1 MTFMPRYDK
10 KNAFTK
16 LPSRASKRG
25 RDVSPIP
32 ANPPVAIP
40 MSYGPPIGGLM
51 LFDDISAVPDGGA
64 MVLDNAFCEADV
76 VRIRGGLQSRN
87 TGIVNKIKAFLTYIS
102 GINAR
107 AFALVEN
114 GATTAIYD
122 VTGSGVVGAAVV
134 SGLVSSV
141 WSYVQFATSGG
152 VFLRVFAKGNTP
164 QNYNGTTWV
173 TTPAI
178 TGVTVTSLAQ
188 AWSHGNRLFMT
199 EADTTNIWYL
209 AIDSIGGVATKFPLG
224 GLFKNGGSVVAGTSW
239 TSDSAQGGPNVA
251 CAIITSEGEVAVY
264 QGPDPATWTLQGVY
278 QISKP
283 CGINCF
289 MKTGGDVLVMTEDGA
304 FALSQVTSLD
314 RAAAMAQAVSKNVRP
329 LWRAAADSTEKT
341 EWQIVRRDS
350 TGMAIVCIPKT
361 SGQAAFQMVV
371 NLQTGAWCRWTGWDA
386 SAMATFQNQLLVG
399 DNSGGIG
406 LGESSGADL
415 GRPYTF
421 ICVLPFRTSGLKRVI
436 ANLMRIKLR
445 STGVVSAYVQALFDY
460 RIDIPASP
468 AAGNVGSGLARWGT
482 AIWGQSTWAGPKTSQ
497 GEWQSVSGIGGSVA
511 PLFMLT
517 MGQATTPDVD
527 FARIDMSMREGSVL

>member
-10 KNAFTK
+10 KNPFTK
-16 LPSRASKRG
+16 LPARASKRG
-25 RDVSPIP
+25 RDASPIP
-32 ANPPVAIP
+32 ANQPTAIP
-40 MSYGPPIGGLM
+40 ISYGPPIGGLM

-87 TGIVNKIKAFLTYIS
+87 TGLTTKIKSLVTYIS
-102 GINAR
+102 GINAK

-122 VTGSGVVGAAVV
+122 VTSSGVVGSALV

-141 WSYVQFATSGG
+141 WSEVQFATSGG
-152 VFLRVFAKGNTP
+152 VFLRLFGKGNTP
-164 QNYNGTTWV
+164 RTYDGTTW
-173 TTPAI
+173 TATPAI
-178 TGVTVTSLAQ
+178 TGVTVTSLEQ

-199 EADTTNIWYL
+199 ESGTTNIWYL
-209 AIDSIGGVATKFPLG
+209 AIDSISGAATKFPLG
-224 GLFKNGGSVVAGTSW
+224 GLFKSGGNVMAGTSW

-264 QGPDPATWTLQGVY
+264 QGPDPTTWALQGVY
-278 QISKP
+278 QISRP

-329 LWRAAADSTEKT
+329 LWRAAADSTDKS

-350 TGMAIVCIPKT
+350 TGMAVICIPKT
-361 SGQAAFQMVV
+361 SGQESFQLVV
-371 NLQTGAWCRWTGWDA
+371 NLQTGAWSRWTGWDV
-386 SAMATFQNQLLVG
+386 SAMTTFQNQLLVG
-399 DNSGGIG
+399 TNTGEIG
-406 LGESSGADL
+406 LGEASGADL

-421 ICVLPFRTSGLKRVI
+421 ICLLPFKTSGLKRIV

-445 STGVVSAYVQALFDY
+445 STGLVSAYVKALFDY
-460 RIDIPASP
+460 KIEIPVSP
-468 AAGNVGSGLARWGT
+468 IAGNVGVGISQWGT
-482 AIWGQSTWAGPKTSQ
+482 AIWGQSTWGGPKTSQ
-497 GEWQSVSGIGGSVA
+497 GEWQSVYGMGGAVA
-511 PLFMLT
+511 PLFMMT
-517 MGQATTPDVD
+517 MGQGTTPDVD
-527 FARIDMSMREGSVL
+527 FVRVDMSMQEGSVL